1 MTVYHTQEKR
11 KNILLSPIPCVRDDA
26 WLGEAFYFWK
36 EESDAHEWGHNS
48 KKRTGYFEIYTCDLN
63 SNSYLDTVF
72 NEEHYYFWIKQ
83 LEKIAGKIMIKTKEK
98 PTLKELNDYI
108 RDKKVWPQ
116 VDFIQFQDLPT
127 NSEKALVKPIV
138 YKHRKKRRFR
148 TVAFRKRIQISVY
161 NPKIISN
168 FALNETVKVI

>member
-1 MTVYHTQEKR
+1 MTVYHTQEQR
-11 KNILLSPIPCVRDDA
+11 KVTLTLPIICERDDA
-26 WLGEAFYFWK
+26 WLGEGFYFWK

-48 KKRTGYFEIYTCDLN
+48 KRRTKYFEVYTCDLH
-63 SNSYLDTVF
+63 SNAYLDTVF

-83 LEKIAGKIMIKTKEK
+83 LEKIAKKIMIKTGQK

-108 RDKKVWPQ
+108 RDKNIWPQ
-116 VDFIQFQDLPT
+116 IDYIQFQDLPV
-127 NSEKALVKPIV
+127 NNDKALVKPIV
-138 YKHRKKRRFR
+138 YNSGKKRKVR

-168 FALNETVKVI
+168 FALKDTVRVI